1 MKRPGRRC
9 YDGARPRRPAKARPM
24 TVRRSAAL
32 GLALM
37 LSAAPVN
44 AQSLFDWGAGRSHG
58 GDGSPF
64 PTMSKEE
71 YTSFLCMAGG
81 AVAGAVTVLAGGA
94 AIIATGANATTTE
107 TAVAVPVLVATIA
120 AGCGLGTAMAPALAW
135 LHNRG
140 DALVRDIEVLN

>member
-1 MKRPGRRC
+1 
-9 YDGARPRRPAKARPM
+9 M
-24 TVRRSAAL
+24 TVRRRSAAVC
-32 GLALM
+32 LALV
-37 LSAAPVN
+37 LAAAPAGGAN
-44 AQSLFDWGAGRSHG
+44 AQSLFNWNGETPPVSHG
-58 GDGSPF
+58 NNGSPI
-64 PTMSKEE
+64 PTMTREE

-81 AVAGAVTVLAGGA
+81 ALAGTMTVLAGGA

-140 DALVRDIEVLN
+140 DALVREIEALK